1 MIDLKELGYYLYME
15 SMENKEEEKEEED
28 KDKEINPN
36 SESYKEIL
44 TPTQSTK

>member
-15 SMENKEEEKEEED
+15 SMENKEED